1 MGAVQ
6 RLSEEEKA
14 ERRLI
19 LSELQQWKEETGSD
33 SLVRYASEK
42 GLSYPYLKKITCW
55 ARTIDY
61 RTKAMRQAPAHGQGF
76 TKVSAVPF
84 VSTPAGG
91 GAVVRIKVGS
101 VSVEVEE
108 GSSRANLAK
117 VLSVLGVGHVP
128 GL

>member
-6 RLSEEEKA
+6 RLSEGEKA

-33 SLVRYASEK
+33 SLVQYASEK
-42 GLSYPYLKKITCW
+42 GLSYPYLTKITCW
-55 ARTIDY
+55 ARTLDS
-61 RTKAMRQAPAHGQGF
+61 RTKARRQAPACGQGF
-76 TKVSAVPF
+76 TKVSAMPLPSV
-84 VSTPAGG
+84 PAGG

-117 VLSVLGVGHVP
+117 VLSVLGVSHVP